1 MEMNMKLIS
10 QTISVLL
17 ILLSAAHAAEPQD
30 PDALYQKA
38 AYLMNLGYGVEGYQ
52 LMKQAAEAGSTDAMC
67 QMGRG
72 QKKSLY
78 MNNDESMVW
87 YQKAQEKGAVCG
99 YLLPLS
105 SNPIAT
111 YINGDDAAGEEFVKK
126 FTPLAEQ
133 GDLKAIKGLALYYGE
148 RREYEKEEK
157 YLREAATIGD
167 KHAMYWLGDGIR
179 NGTYG
184 FYFFDDNRQKDGL
197 ELIEKSAELGYYEAI
212 SDMMSYYADKGDTP
226 GYYQW
231 LEKSMDIG
239 YAGAI
244 DELAS
249 LYSGHTSAITEVAT
263 KIKNDYHIDKEKS
276 YACFFI
282 LLNSFEKD
290 NYFYKLVNSRFQ
302 RYKKDKVFSD
312 SDINEGEKI
321 GREWL
326 RTHKFTIDVFLWGVT
341 S

>member
-111 YINGDDAAGEEFVKK
+111 YINGDDAAGEEFVTK
-126 FTPLAEQ
+126 FTPLADQ
-133 GDLKAIKGLALYYGE
+133 GDLKAAKALELYYGE
-148 RREYEKEEK
+148 RGEYGKEEK
-157 YLREAATIGD
+157 YLRKAAEAGD
-167 KHAMYWLGDGIR
+167 KHALFWLGNGIIDG
-179 NGTYG
+179 
-184 FYFFDDNRQKDGL
+184 
-197 ELIEKSAELGYYEAI
+197 
-212 SDMMSYYADKGDTP
+212 
-226 GYYQW
+226 
-231 LEKSMDIG
+231 
-239 YAGAI
+239 
-244 DELAS
+244 
-249 LYSGHTSAITEVAT
+249 
-263 KIKNDYHIDKEKS
+263 
-276 YACFFI
+276 
-282 LLNSFEKD
+282 
-290 NYFYKLVNSRFQ
+290 
-302 RYKKDKVFSD
+302 
-312 SDINEGEKI
+312 
-321 GREWL
+321 
-326 RTHKFTIDVFLWGVT
+326 
-341 S
+341 